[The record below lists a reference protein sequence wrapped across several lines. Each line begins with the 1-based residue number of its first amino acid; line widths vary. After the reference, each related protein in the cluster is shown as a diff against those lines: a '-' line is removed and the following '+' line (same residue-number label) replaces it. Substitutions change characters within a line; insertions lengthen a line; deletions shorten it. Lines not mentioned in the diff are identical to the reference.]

1 MPVIPEG
8 ILARNQHVLHLKVF
22 FPYYIGCFSVL
33 AMAEVV
39 HGDAHMRSLQ
49 GWSCD
54 ILTD

>member
-1 MPVIPEG
+1 MPVFPEG
-8 ILARNQHVLHLKVF
+8 ILARNQHVLYLKVF